1 MAHETQKSKI
11 ERLEREVHEL
21 KQLNQKIHQD
31 NLKLGQELS
40 ALSEQSEAAFR
51 ETPLYRQM
59 AAEID
64 RLRVQNKL
72 LERQAGKKSTHNA
85 RGAGRKANDK
95 TQQAKY
101 RQFSQLYSSGMSMEQ
116 IMEQMQISR
125 TTFFRYKTIN
135 YN

>member
-1 MAHETQKSKI
+1 
-11 ERLEREVHEL
+11 
-21 KQLNQKIHQD
+21 
-31 NLKLGQELS
+31 
-40 ALSEQSEAAFR
+40 
-51 ETPLYRQM
+51 M